1 MQGLAVEVGKQR
13 NEKGESLIPVFDFTF
28 PHWEVLHV
36 STCRILIRILSFYL
50 QVRMKSMFAIGFCFT
65 ALMGMFNSM

>member
-1 MQGLAVEVGKQR
+1 MGSAARVWAPFSGPGL
-13 NEKGESLIPVFDFTF
+13 L
-28 PHWEVLHV
+28 V
-36 STCRILIRILSFYL
+36 ST